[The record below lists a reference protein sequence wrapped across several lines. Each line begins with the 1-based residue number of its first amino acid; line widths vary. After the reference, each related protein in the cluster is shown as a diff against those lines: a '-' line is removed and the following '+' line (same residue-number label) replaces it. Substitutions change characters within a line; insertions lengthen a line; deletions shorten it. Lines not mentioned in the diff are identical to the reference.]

1 MKFYNTMSLEE
12 KVKHANKNFKELSSN
27 QLIEILKEIQ
37 PHFKS
42 QITRNYL
49 SGKFDGILKKSS
61 EDERKKLCSALK
73 PYFDW
78 YLQGL

>member
-1 MKFYNTMSLEE
+1 MSLEE
-12 KVKHANKNFKELSSN
+12 KTKHANENFEELSSD
-27 QLIEILKEIQ
+27 QLIVILKEIQ

-42 QITRNYL
+42 QITQDYL
-49 SGKFDGILKKSS
+49 SGKIDGISKAS
-61 EDERKKLCSALK
+61 EENEKKKLCSALK